1 MTPLQK
7 KNINILLPL
16 ISAALY
22 MFKFDKDFSNYKKS
36 VPVAIG
42 IFIVVL
48 IITNQVTSYIIKE
61 ENKPDNGTIP
71 TNADN
76 FDEGTFCRRLYEDI
90 TCFFCIRDKALY
102 LELAGLPDAYIIA
115 VNTYWNNNY
124 FAKVGE
130 SLRVAINGEVLS
142 LNLLSSTVKTINKR
156 FETLQ
161 IQ

>member
-22 MFKFDKDFSNYKKS
+22 MWKFDKDFSNYKKS

-71 TNADN
+71 ANADN
-76 FDEGTFCRRLYEDI
+76 FDEGTFCSKLYEDI
-90 TCFFCIRDKALY
+90 TCYVCWRDKGLY
-102 LELAGLPDAYIIA
+102 KEFAGLPDAFVIA
-115 VNTYWNNNY
+115 INKYWNDNY
-124 FAKVGE
+124 FGKVGE
-130 SLRVAINGEVLS
+130 SLRVAINGEVLGWE
-142 LNLLSSTVKTINKR
+142 LASTLKTINNR
-156 FETLQ
+156 FDNLN